1 MIATDRAN
9 GLVLG
14 GSGAAWWLTRALSPR
29 PQVRVA
35 AGDGTN
41 SYPTQAPIAGQA
53 PAEPWAMYLA
63 DTTGRY
69 RYIGLD
75 LDAHEGGAPQAS
87 RDATAIATV
96 LDQAGIEHVIC
107 ESGPTGG
114 RHVWIALAE
123 TADPQLVRH
132 LTHSFQGLATS
143 LDPTP
148 LLNPTTGCLRPPDA
162 PHRHGGASRVIAGD
176 LATLR
181 HPTTTPAQLVALATR
196 LNEEFGDVA
205 TVTSLP
211 HAAELR
217 VPVDEDG
224 RPWLP
229 GPRRAMPAK
238 SRAAVDEDAAASE
251 DASRVLYVILLGA
264 AAAHWHYRDAAALVA
279 TAPGMEYARTQRARH
294 GGRARQARPPHGA
307 QSSEAAL
314 GRVWQAAVRFVATH
328 ARQAGDDPT
337 FDPRAEAIAATV
349 DQVQRRADA
358 APGRW
363 TRGGGPADRRVLDA
377 LCLLALQAVSAAVEA
392 DVRRLALLAGI
403 GRETAR
409 TALLRLAGDGWINRA
424 QAGAGRHATTWTIE
438 PQTAIHMD
446 ADHARSQ
453 GAARPAGAGSR
464 WRNLLLDELTPRL
477 DLARHDTFT
486 NPHALGL
493 AAGNLYARLNSP
505 HQVTTTEITPL
516 LDRLAH
522 AGLIVA
528 TPTGWRRTRPEIRD
542 LAARRLGVEGR
553 LDAREGRYK
562 AERDLWEWWQSEL
575 EWMTTPGRHKRRR
588 QPTGQMALTFGR
600 PWDIYPPYPRR
611 ADGRAD
617 YRAARAMI
625 NAGALDHLHQILA
638 TAA

>member
-1 MIATDRAN
+1 MIATDADNRDATHI
-9 GLVLG
+9 
-14 GSGAAWWLTRALSPR
+14 GAAWRLTRTLSPR
-29 PQVRVA
+29 PQVRA
-35 AGDGTN
+35 ASGDQVN
-41 SYPTQAPIAGQA
+41 AYPTQVPVAGPA
-53 PAEPWAMYLA
+53 PAGPWAMYLTDA
-63 DTTGRY
+63 QRRY

-114 RHVWIALAE
+114 RHVWVALAE

-132 LTHSFQGLATS
+132 LTHSLQGLATS

-409 TALLRLAGDGWINRA
+409 TALLRLAGDGWINQA

-464 WRNLLLDELTPRL
+464 WRHLLLDELPPRL

-617 YRAARAMI
+617 HRAARAMI